1 MQPTGIACSV
11 AVPLNFGPVYLGK
24 DNFSLA
30 DVRNTPLA
38 IHSSVSMVLKEV
50 SGPAALTLRG
60 SW

>member
-11 AVPLNFGPVYLGK
+11 AVPLNFSPVYLGK

-38 IHSSVSMVLKEV
+38 IHSSVSMVLKR
-50 SGPAALTLRG
+50 SLDQQH
-60 SW
+60 